1 MKFTFY
7 NLQFTIFENRRL
19 SKHKTKKSKAFNLR
33 FHLGNILIALSL
45 TILLVIYFPFINL
58 YLNPPKI
65 DSRLIGKGYYIQ
77 IPKIGAQAPIILNVD
92 PWNRNI
98 YRPQLKKGVAQAKG
112 TYLPGEKGTSFLFA
126 HSSDFAWELSKYNIV
141 FFRLGEL
148 ERGDEIFIL
157 KNGKKLKYKVIGK
170 KEVWPSEVEFLK
182 DLSKTQLI
190 LQTCTPIGTDLK
202 RLLVFAVPS
211 N

>member
-1 MKFTFY
+1 MKK
-7 NLQFTIFENRRL
+7 LKIK
-19 SKHKTKKSKAFNLR
+19 SKISKIKKSKAKKKFNFR
-33 FHLGNILIALSL
+33 FHLGNILMALAL

-58 YLNPPKI
+58 YLNPPKL
-65 DSRLIGKGYYIQ
+65 DPHLIGKGYYIQ
-77 IPKIGAQAPIILNVD
+77 IPKIGALAPIILNVD
-92 PWNRNI
+92 PWNSQI
-98 YRPQLKKGVAQAKG
+98 YRPQLKKGVALAKG

-148 ERGDEIFIL
+148 QKGDEINIF
-157 KNGKKLKYKVIGK
+157 KNGKKLKYKVVSK